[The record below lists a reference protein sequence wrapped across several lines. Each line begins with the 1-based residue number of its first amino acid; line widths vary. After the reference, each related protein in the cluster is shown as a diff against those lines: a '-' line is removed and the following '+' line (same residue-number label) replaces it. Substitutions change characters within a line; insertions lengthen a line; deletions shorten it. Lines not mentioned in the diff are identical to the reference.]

1 MKTTLRRALLTA
13 LPLLAGLAACKA
25 TPDYSRPLPAG
36 WPALIPLAPDE
47 PRPSFAEEWYA
58 RDELLPALERSLEWT
73 ARPHARQFFPI
84 EGISH
89 ERALASLERFR
100 EVLTG
105 SEGPADFEQHLAR
118 EFTVYKS
125 AGWDGRGGGVL
136 FTGYFTPILE
146 GSTTADARYR
156 YPLYALPPDLAKGP
170 QGEILGRQLAGGG
183 LEPYPTRRAI
193 EAGALLAGQGLELV
207 WLADPLDA
215 FVAHVNGS
223 AFVRL
228 PDGDM
233 LRLGY
238 AGKNGREYT
247 SLGQELVQDGQLGQD
262 EVSLPAIR
270 AWARAHPEQLDEY
283 MGRNESYVF
292 FTPIDG
298 NPRGSLNVE
307 VSAGRTLATDKTLF
321 PRGALTFVDTELPD
335 DGGRSARYKRFLLD
349 QDTGGAIRTAGRGDI
364 YLGVGDEA
372 GRLAGRTK
380 SEGQLYYLFLSEEAF
395 AAYRPQP

>member
-1 MKTTLRRALLTA
+1 MKPSFLASVVIA
-13 LPLLAGLAACKA
+13 CALAGCRT
-25 TPDYSRPLPAG
+25 TPDYTRPLPAG
-36 WPALIPLAPDE
+36 WPALLPLAPGE
-47 PRPSFAEEWYA
+47 PRPDLGPQWYE
-58 RDELLPALERSLEWT
+58 RDELLPALELSIDWT
-73 ARPHARQFFPI
+73 RRPHAERFFPV

-89 ERALASLERFR
+89 AHALASLERFR
-100 EVLTG
+100 EILTE
-105 SEGPADFEQHLAR
+105 SEGPADFAQHLER

-146 GSTTADARYR
+146 GALAAGARYR
-156 YPLYALPPDLAKGP
+156 WPLYALPPDLAKGP
-170 QGEILGRQLAGGG
+170 EGEILGRRLPDGS

-193 EAGALLAGQGLELV
+193 EAGSLLAGQGLELV

-215 FVAHVNGS
+215 FIAHVNGS

-228 PDGDM
+228 EDGSL

-238 AGKNGREYT
+238 AGKNGQEYT
-247 SLGQELVQDGQLGQD
+247 SLGQELIADGELEPDQL
-262 EVSLPAIR
+262 SLPSIR
-270 AWARAHPEQLDEY
+270 AWAAEHPERLQEY
-283 MGRNESYVF
+283 MQRNASYVF

-307 VSAGRTLATDKTLF
+307 VTAGRSLATDKTLF
-321 PRGALTFVDTELPD
+321 PRGALVFVDTQLPD
-335 DGGRSARYKRFLLD
+335 DGGRGVPYERFLLD

-380 SEGQLYYLFLSEEAF
+380 AEGQLYYLFLTDDAF
-395 AAYRPQP
+395 AAWRPRP